1 MNVRH
6 VYIHR
11 STPKLRV
18 ERGESSRGS
27 LLPPLSSASGQ
38 GTGTV
43 LPSLKIAGRGTR
55 LMLSEFG
62 GCTWTHAHDYRKDD
76 LFPAKHLADLVG
88 PMGPALERC
97 ERMRVAAVI
106 ATSFL
111 EW

>member
-1 MNVRH
+1 
-6 VYIHR
+6 
-11 STPKLRV
+11 
-18 ERGESSRGS
+18 
-27 LLPPLSSASGQ
+27 
-38 GTGTV
+38 
-43 LPSLKIAGRGTR
+43 
-55 LMLSEFG
+55 MLSEFG

-76 LFPAKHLADLVG
+76 LFPAKHPADLVG